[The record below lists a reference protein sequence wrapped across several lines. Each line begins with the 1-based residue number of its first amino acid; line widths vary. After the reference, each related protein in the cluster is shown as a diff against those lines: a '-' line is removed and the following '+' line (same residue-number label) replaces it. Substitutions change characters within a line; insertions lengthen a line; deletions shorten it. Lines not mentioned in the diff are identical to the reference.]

1 MKKNNLKIAL
11 APDSFKGSMTATDV
25 CNDMTEGILR
35 IFPNA
40 ESISIPLADGGEG
53 TVDSLV
59 SATDGKYKTCKVLNP
74 IGEEITAKYGILG
87 NGKTAVIEMAAASGL
102 PLIPREKQNPLY
114 TSTYGT
120 GQLISN
126 ALNSG
131 CRNFIIGIGGSAT
144 TEGGAGMA
152 QALGVKFFDKTG
164 KEISEPMNGK
174 LIGKCES
181 FSMDNIHPSVK
192 NSRFTVACDVYNPLL
207 GTKGAVYV
215 YSTQKGA
222 TDEMLPILETN
233 MKHFYNIVEQV
244 LNISVIDYPGAGA
257 AGGLGAGLIAFLSAN
272 LKISGV
278 DIILDA
284 VEFEKRIKNVDLI
297 FTGEGKIDNQTAYGK
312 TIAGVLKIAQ
322 KNNIPVI
329 AIAGKIDNNIDEL
342 YKHGLKAIFSICN
355 GPITFEESM
364 KNGYELTT
372 KITEQI
378 CRILTQSILALQ

>member
-1 MKKNNLKIAL
+1 MKKNNLKIVL
-11 APDSFKGSMTATDV
+11 APDSFKGSMTASDV
-25 CNDMTEGILR
+25 CNAMTEGILK

-40 ESISIPLADGGEG
+40 EIISIPIADGGEG

-59 SATDGKYKTCKVLNP
+59 SATDGKFKTCKVLNP

-87 NGKTAVIEMAAASGL
+87 DMKTAVIEMAAASGL

-120 GQLISN
+120 GQLILN

-144 TEGGAGMA
+144 TDGGAGMA

-164 KEISEPMNGK
+164 KKINEPMNGK
-174 LIGKCES
+174 LIGKCKS
-181 FSMDNIHPSVK
+181 FSMNNIHSAVK
-192 NSRFTVACDVYNPLL
+192 NSRFTVACDVDNPLL
-207 GTKGAVYV
+207 GPKGAVYV

-222 TDEMLPILETN
+222 TDEILPILETN
-233 MKHFYNIVEQV
+233 MKHFYSIVEQV
-244 LNISVIDYPGAGA
+244 LNISVIEYPGAGA
-257 AGGLGAGLIAFLSAN
+257 AGGLGAGLIAFLGAN
-272 LKISGV
+272 LKSGV

-284 VEFEKRIKNVDLI
+284 VEFEKQIKNADII
-297 FTGEGKIDNQTAYGK
+297 FTGEGKIDSQTAYGK
-312 TIAGVLKIAQ
+312 AIAGVLKIAQ

-364 KNGYELTT
+364 KNGYELMT

-378 CRILTQSILALQ
+378 CRSLT

>member
-1 MKKNNLKIAL
+1 KIVL
-11 APDSFKGSMTATDV
+11 APDSFKGSMTAPDV
-25 CNDMTEGILR
+25 CNAMTEGILK
-35 IFPNA
+35 IFPDA
-40 ESISIPLADGGEG
+40 EIISIPLADGGEG

-59 SATDGKYKTCKVLNP
+59 SATDGKFKTCKVLNP
-74 IGEEITAKYGILG
+74 IGKEITAKYGILG
-87 NGKTAVIEMAAASGL
+87 DKKTAVIEMAAASGL

-120 GQLISN
+120 GQLILN

-131 CRNFIIGIGGSAT
+131 CTNFVIGIGGSAT
-144 TEGGAGMA
+144 TDGGAGVA

-164 KEISEPMNGK
+164 KKINEPMNGK

-181 FSMDNIHPSVK
+181 FSMGNIHPAVK
-192 NSRFTVACDVYNPLL
+192 NSRFIVACDVDNPLL
-207 GTKGAVYV
+207 GPKGAVYV

-222 TDEMLPILETN
+222 TDEILPILETN
-233 MKHFYNIVEQV
+233 MKHFYNIVEHI
-244 LNISVIDYPGAGA
+244 LNISVIEYPGAGA
-257 AGGLGAGLIAFLSAN
+257 AGGLGAGLIAFLGAN
-272 LKISGV
+272 LKSGV

-284 VEFEKRIKNVDLI
+284 VEFEKQTKNVDLI
-297 FTGEGKIDNQTAYGK
+297 FTGEGKIDSQTAYGK

-329 AIAGKIDNNIDEL
+329 AIAGKIGNNIGEL
-342 YKHGLKAIFSICN
+342 YQHGLKAIFSICN

-364 KNGYELTT
+364 KNSYELTT

-378 CRILTQSILALQ
+378 CRIFT